1 MKALIISLCI
11 LLFIIALWFWSLS
24 YMDQSIN
31 EMIDI
36 IDNDLQLAITND
48 NWKEAE
54 NQFFIMKKIWNQHQS
69 MYNLFIDQASLTE
82 INYSNAKLGVFLNY
96 KNPVL
101 ALSELSYI
109 KEHLLSLHKDELISI
124 ENIL

>member
-1 MKALIISLCI
+1 
-11 LLFIIALWFWSLS
+11 
-24 YMDQSIN
+24 MDQSIN